1 MLILSLILIAVGV
14 AADKAVKFLVVEN
27 LRPDG
32 VLTAIPGLLDFV
44 YVENTGA
51 AFGIFGKYTWILS
64 VVTAVLI
71 VVVLFCL
78 LFYRNHSFFSRTAGI
93 LIVAGGIGNLI
104 DRIRLEYVIDY
115 IRVSFFPPVFNLAD
129 CFVVVG
135 VILFFIHILFFMDR
149 DHGRER
155 IIRTRR

>member
-14 AADKAVKFLVVEN
+14 AADQAVKFLVVEN

-51 AFGIFGKYTWILS
+51 AFGMFGDYTWILS
-64 VVTAVLI
+64 VVTAVLV

-78 LFYRNHSFFSRTAGI
+78 LFYRTAGI

>member
-14 AADKAVKFLVVEN
+14 AADQAVKFLVVEN

-51 AFGIFGKYTWILS
+51 AFGMFGDYTWILS
-64 VVTAVLI
+64 VVTAVLV

-93 LIVAGGIGNLI
+93 LI